1 MTPEARSEALMSAPK
16 DSWVAFSED
25 ETKVVA
31 HGSTYDEA
39 VANAEK
45 KGVKEPVL
53 VKTPKEWLEM
63 VFAD

>member
-1 MTPEARSEALMSAPK
+1 MSPQERIKILQEAPQN
-16 DSWVAFSED
+16 SWIAFSED

-45 KGVKEPVL
+45 KGVTEPVL
-53 VKTPKEWLEM
+53 VKTPEEWLEM
-63 VFAD
+63 VFAG

>member
-1 MTPEARSEALMSAPK
+1 MTPEARSEALLNAPK
-16 DSWVAFSED
+16 NSWVAFSED
-25 ETKVVA
+25 ETEVVA

-53 VKTPKEWLEM
+53 VKTPEEWLEM
-63 VFAD
+63 VFAG

>member
-1 MTPEARSEALMSAPK
+1 MSPQERIKILQEAPK
-16 DSWVAFSED
+16 NSWVAFSED
-25 ETKVVA
+25 ETEVVA

-45 KGVKEPVL
+45 KGVKELVL
-53 VKTPKEWLEM
+53 VKTPEEWLEM